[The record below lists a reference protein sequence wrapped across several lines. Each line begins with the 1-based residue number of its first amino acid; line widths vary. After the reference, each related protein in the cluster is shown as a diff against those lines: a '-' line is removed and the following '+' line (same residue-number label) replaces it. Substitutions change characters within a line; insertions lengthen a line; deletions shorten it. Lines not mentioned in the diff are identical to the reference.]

1 MAKESS
7 FDIVSVIDMQE
18 VDNALN
24 QARQESATRYDLKSA
39 GCEIAFDKNSGAIT
53 LSASSDFALKSLVE
67 IVQSK
72 LVRRGIDVKALH
84 LGKVETAS
92 AGSVRQTCTLAQGI
106 STEIGREINKLLK
119 QSKIKIN
126 VQIQGDQVRVAGKV
140 RDDLQEAMRLVKEKD
155 FDIPLQ
161 FVNFR

>member
-24 QARQESATRYDLKSA
+24 QARQEAATRYDLKSA
-39 GCEIAFDKNSGAIT
+39 GCEIAFDKNGGAIT
-53 LSASSDFALKSLVE
+53 LSASGDFPLKSLVE

-84 LGKVETAS
+84 MGKVETAS
-92 AGSVRQTCTLAQGI
+92 AGSVRQTGTLAQGI

-161 FVNFR
+161 FVNLR